1 MPIKEPSRTKLR
13 NAEIAAKSAAL
24 PKIPKELLDQ
34 IVAEGPMTGEQINA
48 TTLALKKALIERALG
63 GELSHHLGYAPGATR
78 PEGATG
84 NQRNGISAK
93 TVRTDGGPLRIEVP
107 RDREGSFEPLLIG
120 KHERRFTGFD
130 DKIIAMYARG
140 MTMREIQGFLAEQ
153 YGTEVSAEFISS
165 VTDAVMAEVTA
176 WQSRPLEP
184 MYPVVFFDALRVKI
198 REDAVVRNKAIYL
211 ALGVLP
217 DGTRDILGLWIE
229 GTEGAKFWMKVF
241 NDLKTRGV
249 ADILIA
255 VTDGLKGMPEA
266 LAAVFPA
273 TTLQTCIVHLIRN
286 SLDYASWKDRKLLAA
301 AIKPIYTAAS
311 AEAAQAELDAFEQGP
326 WGHKFPTVV
335 AAWRRAWDRVIPFFA
350 FPPAVRRVIYTTNA
364 IESINAQ
371 LRKIIKS
378 RGHFPSDDAATKLIW
393 LALRNITADWG
404 RAAHHW
410 KEAMNQFA
418 ILYEERFTR
427 AAQPMG

>member
-1 MPIKEPSRTKLR
+1 MPIKTSKKQRAAVLPS
-13 NAEIAAKSAAL
+13 
-24 PKIPKELLDQ
+24 IPKEFIDEM
-34 IVAEGPMTGEQINA
+34 VSGPMDAEAIDA
-48 TTLALKKALIERALG
+48 ASMAFKKALIERALSA
-63 GELSHHLGYAPGATR
+63 ELSHHLGYPPGADK
-78 PEGATG
+78 PDDLG
-84 NQRNGISAK
+84 NHRNGRSGK
-93 TVRTDGGPLRIEVP
+93 TILTQDGPLKIDVP
-107 RDREGSFEPLLIG
+107 RDRAGSFEPLLIP

-130 DKIIAMYARG
+130 DKIVAMYARG
-140 MTMREIQGFLAEQ
+140 MTIREVQGFLAEQ
-153 YGTEVSAEFISS
+153 YGTEVSPEFISS
-165 VTDAVMAEVTA
+165 VTDAVMAEVAA
-176 WQSRPLEP
+176 WQSRPLEA

-229 GTEGAKFWMKVF
+229 NTEGAKFWMKVF

-286 SLDYASWKDRKLLAA
+286 SLDYASWKERKALAA
-301 AIKPIYTAAS
+301 AIRPIYTASS
-311 AEAAQAELDAFEQGP
+311 AEAALAELEAFTQGP
-326 WGHKFPTVV
+326 WGQKFPTV
-335 AAWRRAWDRVIPFFA
+335 ATAWRRAWDRVIPFFA
-350 FPPAVRRVIYTTNA
+350 FPPAIRRVIYTTNA
-364 IESINAQ
+364 IESINAR
-371 LRKIIKS
+371 LRKIIKT
-378 RGHFPSDDAATKLIW
+378 RGHFPSDDAASKLIW

-404 RAAHHW
+404 RAAKDW

-418 ILYEERFTR
+418 ILYAERFE
-427 AAQPMG
+427 AARG